1 MSRVLIVE
9 DEKPIAEI
17 VRFHLEREGFE
28 TAVAHGGREGIERF
42 RSFDPDLVVLDLM
55 LPELSGLEV
64 CRELRRVSRVP
75 ILMLTAKDEE
85 VDKVVG
91 LEIGADDYVTKPF
104 SMRELIAR
112 VHALLRRTRE
122 LKALEQQSVR
132 PVRRFGR
139 ITLDLLGYTVERDG
153 VRLDLTPREFMLL
166 RHLAIHPGQVF
177 SREALL
183 EAVWGYEY
191 SGDSRAVDVT
201 VRRLREKVED
211 DPSHPVLIRT
221 RRGVGYYLDG
231 QAAEG
236 LVEA

>member
-1 MSRVLIVE
+1 MTRVLIVE

-17 VRFHLEREGFE
+17 LRFHLQREGFE
-28 TAVAHGGREGIERF
+28 TAVAHGGEEGLKRF
-42 RSFDPDLVVLDLM
+42 HALQPDLVILDLM
-55 LPELSGLEV
+55 LPELPGLEV
-64 CRELRRVSRVP
+64 CRELRKVSRVP

-104 SMRELIAR
+104 SMRELVAR

-122 LKALEQQSVR
+122 LKELEQQSVR

-139 ITLDLLGYTVERDG
+139 LTLDLLAYTVERDG

-166 RHLAIHPGQVF
+166 RHLAVHAGQVF

-191 SGDSRAVDVT
+191 AGDSRTVDVT

-211 DPSHPVLIRT
+211 DPSRPKLIRT
-221 RRGVGYYLDG
+221 RRGVGYYLDATAA
-231 QAAEG
+231 QAS
-236 LVEA
+236 EA